1 MTAIRSFNLFFSKKR
16 KKSVD
21 FAVFSGDCF
30 QVCIPSIKSIW
41 FVPHWHT
48 QISFNASEGRQ
59 SRNRRYSGS
68 DSDSI
73 SDRKRPKKRGR
84 PRTIPRENIKG
95 FTDAEIRRSLL
106 QRCCCLL
113 KKKPHPLFNT
123 FVNPSQVRQELQ
135 KIWGTAGKVKL
146 HRFLSFF
153 FCSSTTTWRA
163 SLLNVS
169 LVLQAGRHRSRRRA
183 GG

>member
-1 MTAIRSFNLFFSKKR
+1 MAEVFVSRFAFLVLNPFGLSLIGIHRSASTPARAGRAGTGGTRDPTATPSQTARGPRSEDGRGPSRERTSKASPTLR
-16 KKSVD
+16 SGGRYCND
-21 FAVFSGDCF
+21 AFVF
-30 QVCIPSIKSIW
+30 
-41 FVPHWHT
+41 
-48 QISFNASEGRQ
+48 
-59 SRNRRYSGS
+59 
-68 DSDSI
+68 
-73 SDRKRPKKRGR
+73 
-84 PRTIPRENIKG
+84 
-95 FTDAEIRRSLL
+95 
-106 QRCCCLL
+106 L

-163 SLLNVS
+163 SLLNAS